1 METGFP
7 LVMLVVPVVMS
18 AVALAVRGY
27 RRVSAGIGIA
37 TVLALA
43 LLLALA
49 APDTGLFADNTL
61 GLLGREAVL
70 TPFIRSLFLFIYP
83 AMGLFFLL
91 AWTRPMGRA
100 LVPVGLAALSPL
112 AGALMISPAG
122 LGAVLLLAAA
132 AVAVPALHGG
142 KFAAAAPA
150 WRYFLMVGVA
160 LAPILLATSGSMLA
174 TFSVGWLAPLAAT
187 LILLGGF
194 PFHIWAA
201 ALGRHI
207 TPVVAALALGIG
219 QLVVVTFLL
228 ALLDSVPGA
237 RSTVQFQSAV
247 RWSAVLTALIG
258 AFEMYRAAGW
268 RGVVA
273 GALLLD
279 MGFLLLVALAPG
291 ADGLSMAIPALIA
304 RFLSLLLIA
313 VGLTAGQMGGP
324 SSRGSRLFS
333 LLRPALLVYGSLS
346 LVGLPL
352 TPGFAGRWP
361 QLAAA
366 GQGGG
371 IWPAI
376 LLVIA
381 LAAGTAAVVRLARRQ
396 APSPVEPAG
405 LAPNA
410 TGFEIG
416 LMLVLLASAGLLGL
430 FPGVLSALA
439 SRMIGLG

>member
-7 LVMLVVPVVMS
+7 LVMLVGPVVMA
-18 AVALAVRGY
+18 AVALALRAF
-27 RRVSAGIGIA
+27 RRVTVIIGLA
-37 TVLALA
+37 TVILLT

-49 APDTGLFADNTL
+49 EPATGLFADNTVS
-61 GLLGREAVL
+61 LLGREAVL
-70 TPFIRSLFLFIYP
+70 TPFVRSLFLFIYP
-83 AMGLFFLL
+83 AMGLLFLL
-91 AWTRPMGRA
+91 AWARPMGRA

-112 AGALMISPAG
+112 AGALMISPPG

-132 AVAVPALHGG
+132 AVVVPALHDG
-142 KFAAAAPA
+142 KFSAAAST
-150 WRYFLMVGVA
+150 WRYFLMVAVA

-207 TPVVAALALGIG
+207 TPAVAALVLGIG
-219 QLVVVTFLL
+219 HLVVVTFLL
-228 ALLDSVPGA
+228 SMLDSVPGA
-237 RSTVQFQSAV
+237 RSTVEFQSAV

-258 AFEMYRAAGW
+258 AFEMTRAVSW

-291 ADGLSMAIPALIA
+291 ADGLSVAIPALIA
-304 RFLSLLLIA
+304 RYVSLLLIA
-313 VGLTAGQMGGP
+313 VGLSGAPMSGQSTRGG
-324 SSRGSRLFS
+324 RLFA
-333 LLRPALLVYGSLS
+333 LLRPALLVYGFLS

-361 QLAAA
+361 QLAVA

-371 IWPAI
+371 IWPAL
-376 LLVIA
+376 LLVVA
-381 LAAGTAAVVRLARRQ
+381 MAAGAGALVRMARRQ
-396 APSPVEPAG
+396 TSALAEPAG
-405 LAPNA
+405 SAPEV
-410 TGFEIG
+410 TGFEYG
-416 LMLVLLASAGLLGL
+416 LTLFLLASAGLLGL
-430 FPGVLSALA
+430 FPGILSALA
-439 SRMIGLG
+439 SLMLGLG